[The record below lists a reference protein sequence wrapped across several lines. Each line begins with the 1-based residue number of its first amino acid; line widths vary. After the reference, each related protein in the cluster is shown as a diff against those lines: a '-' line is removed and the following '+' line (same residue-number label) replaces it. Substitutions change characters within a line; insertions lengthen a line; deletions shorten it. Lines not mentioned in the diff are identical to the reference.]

1 MTSTM
6 KNIVRLIRPKQWV
19 KNFLLFAGLI
29 FSDHFTEPDRIGK
42 AGLAFLVYCLFAS
55 TIYIIND
62 LHDVES
68 DKLHPRKKHRPLAA
82 GQVTRSQAIALAGI
96 FGVVGLVLTVVLFGW
111 RFQAITLSY
120 FVLMFLYTF
129 WLKHQVILD
138 LMVISA
144 GFVIRSVAGIYAI
157 EYEGEVITITPWF
170 ITCIMFLSLFVVICK
185 RRHEITLLSDGAVSH
200 RPVLEHYSTLFL
212 DQMINVATTA
222 TVISY
227 ALYVTL
233 GVQDRPGGNYMV
245 LTLPYVLY
253 GVFRYLYLV
262 YQKDEGGAPESLL
275 FHDKVLLITVVLWL
289 LTVILIMYV

>member
-1 MTSTM
+1 M

>member
-1 MTSTM
+1 
-6 KNIVRLIRPKQWV
+6 
-19 KNFLLFAGLI
+19 
-29 FSDHFTEPDRIGK
+29 
-42 AGLAFLVYCLFAS
+42 
-55 TIYIIND
+55 
-62 LHDVES
+62 
-68 DKLHPRKKHRPLAA
+68 
-82 GQVTRSQAIALAGI
+82 
-96 FGVVGLVLTVVLFGW
+96 
-111 RFQAITLSY
+111 
-120 FVLMFLYTF
+120 
-129 WLKHQVILD
+129 
-138 LMVISA
+138 
-144 GFVIRSVAGIYAI
+144 
-157 EYEGEVITITPWF
+157 
-170 ITCIMFLSLFVVICK
+170 
-185 RRHEITLLSDGAVSH
+185 LSDGAVSH

-289 LTVILIMYV
+289 LTVILIM